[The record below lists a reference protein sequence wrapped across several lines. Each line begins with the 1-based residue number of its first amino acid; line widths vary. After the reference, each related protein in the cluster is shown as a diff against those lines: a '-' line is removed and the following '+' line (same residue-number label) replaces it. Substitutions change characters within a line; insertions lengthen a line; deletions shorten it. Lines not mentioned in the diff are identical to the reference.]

1 MAREALRAHRVR
13 QLEERLLAG
22 SLWHESTLVFTT
34 AVGLPLQ
41 PSNVTHNF
49 QKTLERLGLR
59 RQRFHDLRH
68 CCASLM
74 LAQGLTLKD
83 VMETL
88 GHSQISLSAN
98 LYGHLYADRRREVAS
113 RMDGVLGS
121 GRP

>member
-1 MAREALRAHRVR
+1 LRSHRARQIA
-13 QLEERLLAG
+13 ERLEAG
-22 SLWHESTLVFTT
+22 ELWDDWGLVFTT
-34 AVGLPLQ
+34 SRGTPLH

-49 QKTLERLGLR
+49 QKVLARLGLP

-88 GHSQISLSAN
+88 GHSQISLAAN
-98 LYGHLYADRRREVAS
+98 LYGHLYAERRREVAS
-113 RMDGVLGS
+113 RMDGILGM
-121 GRP
+121 GP